1 MRVALL
7 AAVAAT
13 ITLAVPAAAH
23 ASGITATCT
32 ASGVTGACG
41 SGWYTSDVTVS
52 FTLPAGS
59 SNPQGCGNQTV
70 SSDTAGVTITCT
82 VTVTGSQCCRL
93 DVPIKRDATPPTVTS
108 LSAQRGPDANGWY
121 NHSVQFDAAG
131 TASVSGIA
139 SCTSV
144 TYSGPD
150 SSSATA
156 SATCTSGAGLVS
168 TPKTISFQ
176 YDATPPNVSVSPAR
190 GADSNG
196 WYNSPV
202 GVAFTGTDAVSG
214 IESCSAA
221 TTYSG
226 PDSGSATIAGSCT
239 DKAGNSAN
247 ATYELKYDSTPPTV
261 TGATPD
267 RPPDANG
274 WYNHKVTV
282 TFAGTDTTS
291 GIASCD
297 AVGYDKPDSTAAKV
311 VGQCRDN
318 AGNVSAAASFA
329 LKYDS
334 TPPKLSALTAEA
346 RDGGVSLSWKSSTDV
361 AGIVVTRSTGDS
373 APKTVYSGRRIAE
386 FADKDLKNGVRY
398 VYTVA
403 ASDAAGN
410 RSQRRRPLG
419 QWLALIAP
427 RQQAHVRGPVILRW
441 RSVPRT
447 SYYNVQLWFRGAE
460 DLVGMAVRDGNPHPV
475 HLDVPQ
481 PRLPPDAGPIHLAR
495 LAGPRPK
502 DGPYV
507 RPATGLELVRRHRL
521 RSSN

>member
-1 MRVALL
+1 MRLASL

-32 ASGVTGACG
+32 AAGVTAACG

-70 SSDTAGVTITCT
+70 SSDTTGMTITCT

-108 LSAQRGPDANGWY
+108 LTAQRGPDANGWY

-150 SSSATA
+150 SSSASA

-168 TPKTISFQ
+168 APKTISFQ
-176 YDATPPNVSVSPAR
+176 YDATPPSVSVTPAR

-202 GVAFTGTDAVSG
+202 GVAFTGTDALSG
-214 IESCSAA
+214 VESCSAA

-226 PDSGSATIAGSCT
+226 PDSGSAPVVGSCT
-239 DKAGNSAN
+239 DKAGNSAS
-247 ATYELKYDSTPPTV
+247 ATLELKYDATPPTV

-267 RPPDANG
+267 RPPDAGG

-318 AGNVSAAASFA
+318 AGNVSAASSFA

-346 RDGGVSLSWKSSTDV
+346 RDRGVSLSWKPSADV
-361 AGIVVTRSTGDS
+361 ASIVVTRSIGNS
-373 APKTVYSGRRIAE
+373 APKTVYSGRRTSE
-386 FADKDLKNGVRY
+386 FADQNLKDGVRY
-398 VYTVA
+398 AYTVV

-410 RSQRRRPLG
+410 AVTEKTTVRPM
-419 QWLALIAP
+419 LALIAP
-427 RQQAHVRGPVILRW
+427 RRQAHVRGPVILRW

-447 SYYNVQLWFRGAE
+447 AYYNVQLWFRGAKILSAWPSE
-460 DLVGMAVRDGNPHPV
+460 TRIRIPSAWTFLSRDYRLTPGRYTWLVWPGR
-475 HLDVPQ
+475 
-481 PRLPPDAGPIHLAR
+481 GPKTAHAF
-495 LAGPRPK
+495 GPLL
-502 DGPYV
+502 GSSSFIV
-507 RPATGLELVRRHRL
+507 TG
-521 RSSN
+521 

>member
-1 MRVALL
+1 MRAAVL

-13 ITLAVPAAAH
+13 IALAVPAAAH

-41 SGWYTSDVTVS
+41 SGWYTSDVMVS

-70 SSDTAGVTITCT
+70 STDTAGVTITCT

-108 LSAQRGPDANGWY
+108 LTAQRGPDANGWY
-121 NHSVQFDAAG
+121 NHSVQFSAAG

-150 SSSATA
+150 SSSASA

-168 TPKTISFQ
+168 APKTFSFQ
-176 YDATPPNVSVSPAR
+176 YDATPPSVSVSPAR

-202 GVAFTGTDAVSG
+202 GVAFSGTDALSG

-226 PDSGSATIAGSCT
+226 PDSGSAPVAGSCT
-239 DKAGNSAN
+239 DKAGNSAS
-247 ATYELKYDSTPPTV
+247 ATLELKYDATPPTV

-267 RPPDANG
+267 RPPDAGG

-318 AGNVSAAASFA
+318 AGNVSAASSFA

-346 RDGGVSLSWKSSTDV
+346 RDRGVSLSWKPSTDV
-361 AGIVVTRSTGDS
+361 ASIVVTRSIGDS
-373 APKTVYSGRRIAE
+373 APKTVYSGRRVSE
-386 FADKDLKNGVRY
+386 FADQNLKNGVRY
-398 VYTVA
+398 AYTVV

-410 RSQRRRPLG
+410 AVTGKTTVRPM
-419 QWLALIAP
+419 LALVAP

-441 RSVPRT
+441 RSVPHT
-447 SYYNVQLWFRGAE
+447 AYYNVQLWFRGAKILSAWPSGTGIHIPSTWTFLGRVY
-460 DLVGMAVRDGNPHPV
+460 DLAPGRYTWLVWPGR
-475 HLDVPQ
+475 
-481 PRLPPDAGPIHLAR
+481 GPKTAHSF
-495 LAGPRPK
+495 GPLL
-502 DGPYV
+502 GSSSFIV
-507 RPATGLELVRRHRL
+507 TG
-521 RSSN
+521 